1 MHFVPVVGWWSQ
13 LRTAINLTLLVLCS
27 QVANRRKTF
36 ARNCCG
42 KGTVTIEIRRIES
55 ARRSTDLYD
64 LDLFG
69 QEVPVL
75 SVIATKSIRF
85 AC

>member
-1 MHFVPVVGWWSQ
+1 MHFVPVVDWWSQ

-27 QVANRRKTF
+27 QVANQRKTY

-42 KGTVTIEIRRIES
+42 KRTVTKEILWIEG
-55 ARRSTDLYD
+55 ARSSTDLY
-64 LDLFG
+64 G
-69 QEVPVL
+69 KVAVL
-75 SVIATKSIRF
+75 SVIATKVIRF